1 MSRKS
6 KYSPE
11 QKVKACLEY
20 LSGKKSA
27 TQIGIELGIGNK
39 NKTRRNTVL
48 QWVKMYSVNGKDAF
62 VERAHNAHY
71 SKEFKENVVRE
82 YLSGKQSILDLKAK
96 YNIPGK
102 STIQSWVKK
111 YNDYIEL
118 KDYDPKPEV
127 YMANT
132 LKTTYEERLEIVE
145 YCLAHDRDIKGTALK
160 YGCNYAQLY
169 QWVRKYETYGEEAL
183 IDRRGKRKKEEELSD
198 LEKAERMIAQLE
210 REKEEYRKKYELLK
224 KAEER
229 ERW

>member
-6 KYSPE
+6 KYSPK
-11 QKVKACLEY
+11 QKVKACQEY

-39 NKTRRNTVL
+39 NKTGRNTVL
-48 QWVKMYSVNGKDAF
+48 QWAKMYSVNGKDAF

-71 SKEFKENVVRE
+71 SKDFKENVVRE
-82 YLSGKQSILDLKAK
+82 YLSGKQSIWDLKAK

-118 KDYDPKPEV
+118 KDYNPKPEV
-127 YMANT
+127 YMADT
-132 LKTTYEERLEIVE
+132 IKTTYEERLEIVE

-169 QWVRKYETYGEEAL
+169 QWVRKYEAYGEDAL

-198 LEKAERMIAQLE
+198 LEKAERKIAKLE